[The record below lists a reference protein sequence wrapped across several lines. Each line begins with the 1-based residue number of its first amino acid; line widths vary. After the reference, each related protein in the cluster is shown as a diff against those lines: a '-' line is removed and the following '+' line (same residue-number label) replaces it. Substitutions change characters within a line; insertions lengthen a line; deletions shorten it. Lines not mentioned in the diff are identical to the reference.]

1 MPTVP
6 LVTAVPVILLAVL
19 AALAGGGA
27 GLMLAEWPLLA
38 GALLAGGAGLGS
50 WAGWR
55 AGLARRP
62 RPATVPVPTPG
73 RRRRR

>member
-1 MPTVP
+1 MRTAP

-27 GLMLAEWPLLA
+27 GLALAGWPELA
-38 GALLAGGAGLGS
+38 GALLAAGAGLGS

-62 RPATVPVPTPG
+62 RPVTVPVPA